1 MCFFCCIM
9 ETSTC
14 FAVGYSIKRSKLFQ
28 NDWFCCSSC
37 FFFPLLVTVLTGI
50 QCTNKMSTITL
61 PKMKLE
67 PKSKHF
73 LRGRLFLVTP
83 NCFSHVLIFF
93 TLKPRVAGF
102 PRCLIKCMFYW
113 GLIINYF
120 LRVTILYLP
129 MQICN
134 VKFFLYFFLC
144 CFNVAYFAEYKYNT
158 LLLKYQTIRTN
169 AYELTS

>member
-1 MCFFCCIM
+1 M
-9 ETSTC
+9 TD
-14 FAVGYSIKRSKLFQ
+14 FAVLLV
-28 NDWFCCSSC
+28 
-37 FFFPLLVTVLTGI
+37 FFPLLVTVLTGI

-67 PKSKHF
+67 PKPKHF
-73 LRGRLFLVTP
+73 LRERLFLVTP

-134 VKFFLYFFLC
+134 VKFFFYIIFFC
-144 CFNVAYFAEYKYNT
+144 VALMLRISLNINT
-158 LLLKYQTIRTN
+158 THY
-169 AYELTS
+169 Y